1 MFSMLLRQN
10 NGLQRDIKVNFEA
23 FWQLEIFDFEIV
35 KYLNLSKCLYLRRLI
50 DKPSIKLTDTCSL
63 RSPTM
68 YQ

>member
-35 KYLNLSKCLYLRRLI
+35 KYLNLSKCLKTLSLI
-50 DKPSIKLTDTCSL
+50 CVG
-63 RSPTM
+63 
-68 YQ
+68 